1 MELFL
6 QLTKKEIKARY
17 KQSILGYAWA
27 VIVPLL
33 NLLVLSLV
41 FSNLFKI
48 PTNGVPYHIF
58 LFTALVPW
66 TFTASAL
73 TMATSSILANSS
85 LITKVKIKRE
95 VLPLSSIASKLIDL
109 CLSFFVLAIFLYFS
123 NISPSWMLLFL
134 PIIFIIQLIF
144 TVGISFFLSATNVYF
159 RDIEQA
165 LGVFLMIWMYLTP
178 IVYSPSQIPSHLA
191 WIFQLNPFT
200 GIINSYRNII
210 LYKSP
215 PDLLIIYSFLVSCV
229 IFVLGVIYFKKVSK
243 FFADVI

>member
-48 PTNGVPYHIF
+48 PTGGVPYHIF

-66 TFTASAL
+66 TFTSSSL

-109 CLSFFVLAIFLYFS
+109 LLSFLVLALFICFS
-123 NISPSWMLLFL
+123 NTPPSWLLLFL
-134 PIIFIIQLIF
+134 PVIFAIQLIL
-144 TVGISFFLSATNVYF
+144 TIGISFFLSATNVFF

-178 IVYSPSQIPSHLA
+178 IVYSPTQIPSHLA
-191 WIFQLNPFT
+191 WIFQLNPLT

-210 LYKSP
+210 LYQTA
-215 PDLLIIYSFLVSCV
+215 PDLLIIYSFFISSL
-229 IFVLGVIYFKKVSK
+229 ILVLGITYFRKVSK
-243 FFADVI
+243 YFADVI